1 MSNAQ
6 TQPELS
12 APRNYRT
19 VYWYPSLRCNLACK
33 HCWVKSSPT
42 ADTSRDL
49 STEEALQ
56 VVEKIREFGAFAIL
70 SGGEILF
77 RQDALIILQALIDAR
92 VDMAV
97 ETNGLLICGQF
108 IEMVVQARAS
118 GLRVNVAISMD
129 GGTAEAHEW
138 MRGRNTFDRTL
149 KAMQLL
155 KDAGIGFDVQCILH
169 RGNAGTVTQLFEQ
182 MARFAPE
189 PHQLIFGFLN
199 PVGRGLQ
206 IADDWGLNDAEREEA
221 CGVIAAGMSRY
232 PGRVCVKTPPA
243 LIPPRY
249 FARLFSHQGQCYC
262 STACAFPTLG
272 ILPNGNIT
280 ICALT
285 GDDPSMN
292 FGNIRTS
299 SLAQIWK
306 EVRMDEVRHKY
317 VEAKLTGI
325 CSDCVFRAMCK
336 GSCRAH
342 AYEEFGEFNAPHP
355 LCDTL
360 FKRGEF
366 PDAYRLTALHERTAP
381 KLEVI

>member
-6 TQPELS
+6 TQQELS

-33 HCWVKSSPT
+33 HCWVKSSP
-42 ADTSRDL
+42 ASDASRDL
-49 STEEALQ
+49 STEEALK
-56 VVEKIREFGAFAIL
+56 VVEKLKGFNAFVIL

-92 VDMAV
+92 VNIAV
-97 ETNGLLICGQF
+97 ETNGLLISGQF
-108 IEMVVQARAS
+108 IEMVGQARRS
-118 GLRVNVAISMD
+118 VLRANVAISMD

-149 KAMQLL
+149 NAMQLL

-169 RGNAGTVTQLFEQ
+169 RGNAGTVKELFER
-182 MARFAPE
+182 MARFSPE
-189 PHQLIFGFLN
+189 PRQLIFGFLN

-206 IADDWGLNDAEREEA
+206 IADDWGLSDAEREEA
-221 CGVIAAGMSRY
+221 CGLIAAGMGRY

-249 FARLFSHQGQCYC
+249 FARLFSHHGQCYC

-292 FGNIRTS
+292 FGNIRTA
-299 SLAQIWK
+299 SLEQIWE
-306 EVRMDEVRHKY
+306 EVRMDEVRRKY
-317 VEAKLTGI
+317 VAAKLSGI
-325 CSDCVFRAMCK
+325 CDDCVFRAMCK

-355 LCDTL
+355 LCHTL

-366 PDAYRLTALHERTAP
+366 PDAYRLTALHGRKAP
-381 KLEVI
+381 ELKVI